1 MPETPDPD
9 NTPATALFD
18 EIAAA
23 VNKVPLTEAEE
34 VLSYMTAV
42 VAVKRRQGLPAA
54 GIKAEMADLL
64 GRAVDSLTS
73 EPDSP

>member
-18 EIAAA
+18 EIAAV
-23 VNKVPLTEAEE
+23 VNKADPAVQEE
-34 VLSYMTAV
+34 VLSYMIAC
-42 VAVKRRQGLPAA
+42 VALKRRPGLPAS
-54 GIKAEMADLL
+54 GTKAELADLL

>member
-18 EIAAA
+18 KLASV
-23 VNKVPLTEAEE
+23 VNGVSHDLAET
-34 VLSYMTAV
+34 VLSYMIAV
-42 VAVKRRQGLPAA
+42 IAVKKRPGLPAA
-54 GIKAEMADLL
+54 GTKAELADLI

>member
-23 VNKVPLTEAEE
+23 VNKVPLAEAEE

-54 GIKAEMADLL
+54 GVKAELADLL

>member
-18 EIAAA
+18 KIAAA
-23 VNKVPLTEAEE
+23 LQGHSFQEAEE
-34 VLSYMTAV
+34 VLSYMIAV
-42 VAVKRRQGLPAA
+42 VALKRRPGLPAA
-54 GIKAEMADLL
+54 GTKAELADLL

>member
-1 MPETPDPD
+1 MPETADPD

-18 EIAAA
+18 EIAAVVNAHPANVAEQVLLFMAAA
-23 VNKVPLTEAEE
+23 VAIQ
-34 VLSYMTAV
+34 
-42 VAVKRRQGLPAA
+42 RRQGLPAA